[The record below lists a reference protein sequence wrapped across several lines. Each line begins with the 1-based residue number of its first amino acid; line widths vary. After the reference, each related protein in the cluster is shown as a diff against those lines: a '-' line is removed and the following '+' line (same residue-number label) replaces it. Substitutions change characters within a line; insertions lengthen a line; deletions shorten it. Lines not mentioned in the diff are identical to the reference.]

1 MRDFFYH
8 HTRMNKAL
16 RFSLLMFLSLAA
28 CAFGAGKP
36 NVLLICVDDLK
47 PLLGCY
53 GDSKVQSPHIDKLA
67 ARSTLFDRAYCNQ
80 AICAP
85 SRNALMTGLRPDTI
99 GVYNLETKF
108 RAAVPN
114 AVTLSQAF
122 MRAGYTASALGKIYH
137 QGHGNGD
144 DPASWSTPHWGPNT
158 GDYALPENKLP
169 ERKKGGNGKGPASEN
184 ADVPDDTYYDGKIA
198 VEAIKRLKQFKSTP
212 DQPFFLAVGF
222 IRPHLPFVAPKK
234 FWDLYQRSE
243 FQLAEFRKAPE
254 GAPSFATQPGW
265 ELRDYFGIPGDG
277 ALPDDLQR
285 ELIHGYYAA
294 TSYADAQIGKVINA
308 LDDLGL
314 AKNTII
320 VLWSDHGFHLGDH
333 GIWCKHTNFE
343 EAARI
348 PFLISAPGMKPG
360 QRTEAFAE
368 TVDLYPTLCE
378 LAGVPLPIKPDGLSL
393 VQVLRDPQS
402 TTKDHA
408 FHVYPRHPLL
418 GRSIRTDRYRL
429 VEWKAPGAAPDT
441 AVLELYDYQ
450 KDPLEK
456 KNIAAEDVTTVA
468 SLRNILNQYPEAQPQ
483 VAPSDKDGPKG
494 KRGKKNEK

>member
-1 MRDFFYH
+1 MRDLFHH

-16 RFSLLMFLSLAA
+16 RFSLLMLLSLAA

-67 ARSTLFDRAYCNQ
+67 ARSTLFERAYSNQ

-99 GVYNLETKF
+99 GVYNLETNF

-114 AVTLSQAF
+114 AVTVSQAF

-137 QGHGNGD
+137 EGHGNGD
-144 DPASWSTPHWGPNT
+144 DPASWSTPHWGPKT
-158 GDYALPENKLP
+158 GDYALPENNLP
-169 ERKKGGNGKGPASEN
+169 ERKNGKNGPATEN
-184 ADVPDDTYYDGKIA
+184 ADVPDDTYADGKIA
-198 VEAIKRLKQFKSTP
+198 VEAINRLKQFKSTP
-212 DQPFFLAVGF
+212 DKPFFLGVGF

-243 FQLAEFRKAPE
+243 IQLAEFRKAPE
-254 GAPSFATQPGW
+254 SAPSFATQPGW
-265 ELRDYFGIPGDG
+265 ELRTYFGIPGDG

-294 TSYADAQIGKVINA
+294 TSYTDAQIGKVINA

-320 VLWSDHGFHLGDH
+320 VLWSDHGYHLGDH

-343 EAARI
+343 QAARI

-360 QRTEAFAE
+360 QRTEAFAQ

-393 VQVLRDPQS
+393 VQALRDPQS
-402 TTKDHA
+402 TSKDHA

-456 KNIAAEDVTTVA
+456 KNIAGEDLTTVA
-468 SLRNILNQYPEAQPQ
+468 SLRKILNQYPEAKPQ
-483 VAPSDKDGPKG
+483 VAPPDKDRPNG

>member
-1 MRDFFYH
+1 
-8 HTRMNKAL
+8 
-16 RFSLLMFLSLAA
+16 
-28 CAFGAGKP
+28 
-36 NVLLICVDDLK
+36 
-47 PLLGCY
+47 
-53 GDSKVQSPHIDKLA
+53 
-67 ARSTLFDRAYCNQ
+67 
-80 AICAP
+80 
-85 SRNALMTGLRPDTI
+85 
-99 GVYNLETKF
+99 
-108 RAAVPN
+108 
-114 AVTLSQAF
+114 
-122 MRAGYTASALGKIYH
+122 
-137 QGHGNGD
+137 
-144 DPASWSTPHWGPNT
+144 
-158 GDYALPENKLP
+158 
-169 ERKKGGNGKGPASEN
+169 
-184 ADVPDDTYYDGKIA
+184 
-198 VEAIKRLKQFKSTP
+198 
-212 DQPFFLAVGF
+212 
-222 IRPHLPFVAPKK
+222 
-234 FWDLYQRSE
+234 
-243 FQLAEFRKAPE
+243 
-254 GAPSFATQPGW
+254 
-265 ELRDYFGIPGDG
+265 
-277 ALPDDLQR
+277 
-285 ELIHGYYAA
+285 
-294 TSYADAQIGKVINA
+294 
-308 LDDLGL
+308 
-314 AKNTII
+314 
-320 VLWSDHGFHLGDH
+320 LGDH

-468 SLRNILNQYPEAQPQ
+468 SLRKILNQYPEAQPQ
-483 VAPSDKDGPKG
+483 VAPSDKGGPKG

>member
-1 MRDFFYH
+1 MRDLFHH

-16 RFSLLMFLSLAA
+16 RFSLLMLLSLATS
-28 CAFGAGKP
+28 AFGAEKP

-67 ARSTLFDRAYCNQ
+67 ARSTLFERAYSNQ

-99 GVYNLETKF
+99 GVYNLETNF

-114 AVTLSQAF
+114 AVTVSQAF

-137 QGHGNGD
+137 EGHGNGD
-144 DPASWSTPHWGPNT
+144 DPASWSTPHWGPKT

-169 ERKKGGNGKGPASEN
+169 ERKNGKNGPATEN
-184 ADVPDDTYYDGKIA
+184 ADVPDDTYADGKIA
-198 VEAIKRLKQFKSTP
+198 VEAINRLKQFKSTP
-212 DQPFFLAVGF
+212 DKPFFLGIGF

-243 FQLAEFRKAPE
+243 IQLAEFRKAPE
-254 GAPSFATQPGW
+254 SAPSFATQPGW
-265 ELRDYFGIPGDG
+265 ELRTYFGIPGDG

-294 TSYADAQIGKVINA
+294 TSYTDAQIGKVINA

-320 VLWSDHGFHLGDH
+320 VLWSDHGYHLGDH

-343 EAARI
+343 QATRI
-348 PFLISAPGMKPG
+348 PFLISAPEMKPG

-368 TVDLYPTLCE
+368 NVDLYPTLCE

-393 VQVLRDPQS
+393 VQALRDPQS

-456 KNIAAEDVTTVA
+456 KNIAAEDVATVA
-468 SLRNILNQYPEAQPQ
+468 SLRKILNQYPEAKPQ
-483 VAPSDKDGPKG
+483 VSTPDKDRPKG
-494 KRGKKNEK
+494 KRGLKNEK